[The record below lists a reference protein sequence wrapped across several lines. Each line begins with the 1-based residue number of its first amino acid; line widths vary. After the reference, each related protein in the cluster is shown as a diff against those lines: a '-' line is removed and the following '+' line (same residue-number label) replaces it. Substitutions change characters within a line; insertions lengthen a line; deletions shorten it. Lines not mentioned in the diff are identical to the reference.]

1 MNPST
6 ESKLISTPTK
16 CKICG
21 HVFNSDLL
29 REAAVL
35 GGNPQAKLQQV
46 AAMTKPL
53 MKHLEKSHPD
63 VIQQA
68 QMTGGQ
74 FAGYLTLLAFECDE
88 DVSIKLGSD
97 YTRWQVHK
105 LTARQAAIPS
115 DERIR
120 ERVKEAMRR
129 ANTDD
134 DLDDTEPNEDS
145 TFKHMVALLCD
156 LRDSITEK
164 DRYSPQRP
172 TVETPSVN

>member
-1 MNPST
+1 MTPTT
-6 ESKLISTPTK
+6 EPKLISTPTK

-21 HVFNSDLL
+21 HVFNSDIL

-53 MKHLEKSHPD
+53 MKHLEKYHPD

-105 LTARQAAIPS
+105 LTARQGSIPS
-115 DERIR
+115 DERIA
-120 ERVKEAMRR
+120 ERVQAELVGSETTQTERRKIEAVVI
-129 ANTDD
+129 
-134 DLDDTEPNEDS
+134 S
-145 TFKHMVALLCD
+145 LLCEM
-156 LRDSITEK
+156 RDSITEK